1 MRPPDKKNNLLYNC
15 AMANFVTPQTI
26 PLNADSSPDAIIEL
40 LFKLKVKDVMT
51 KSVATAA
58 PSDSM
63 RVIQQI
69 MKTRRFTGIPILQ
82 DNVLVGIVSVDDI
95 MDALCSGVI
104 DEPVEKHMTKNPIV
118 LQESMPVS
126 FCVSYFNK
134 YRFGR
139 FPVMDSAH
147 RLSGI
152 VTQSDVMNA
161 LLVAINKEFELLEKE
176 AHRLHTEITPP
187 DIHHDSVEIL
197 EFVTEPFN
205 FETAGKAS
213 TEIKKRLKALNVLP
227 DLTRRIGIASYEL
240 EINQV
245 VHSAGGVMRYYL
257 HADKVI
263 IEAQD
268 KGPGIPD
275 LSKALTEGFSTATAK
290 VRALGFGAGMGLPN
304 TKRVSDDFDIS
315 SAVGTGTT
323 VHAVFFLTGKPIGQK
338 V

>member
-1 MRPPDKKNNLLYNC
+1 MNNS
-15 AMANFVTPQTI
+15 ATPQTI
-26 PLNADSSPDAIIEL
+26 PLNADSSPDAVIEL

-51 KSVATAA
+51 KNVTTAS

-69 MKTRRFTGIPILQ
+69 MKTRRFTGIPILK
-82 DNVLVGIVSVDDI
+82 DNVLVGVVSVDDI
-95 MDALCSGVI
+95 MDALCEGCI
-104 DEPVEKHMTKNPIV
+104 DDPVEKHMTKNPIV

-139 FPVMDSAH
+139 FPVMDGGH
-147 RLSGI
+147 KLVGI
-152 VTQSDVMNA
+152 VTQSDVINA
-161 LLVAINKEFELLEKE
+161 LLVAINKEVEILEKE
-176 AHRLHTEITPP
+176 AHRLHAETEPKDT
-187 DIHHDSVEIL
+187 HHGNVEVL
-197 EFVTEPFN
+197 EFQTESFN

-245 VHSAGGVMRYYL
+245 VHSEGGVMRYYI
-257 HADKVI
+257 HPDKLV
-263 IEAQD
+263 IEAED
-268 KGPGIPD
+268 HGPGIPD
-275 LSKALTEGFSTATAK
+275 IAKALTEGFSTATER

-304 TKRVSDDFDIS
+304 TRRVSDDFNIS
-315 SAVGTGTT
+315 SAEGAGTT
-323 VHAVFFLTGKPIGQK
+323 VHAVFFLTGKQMGQK